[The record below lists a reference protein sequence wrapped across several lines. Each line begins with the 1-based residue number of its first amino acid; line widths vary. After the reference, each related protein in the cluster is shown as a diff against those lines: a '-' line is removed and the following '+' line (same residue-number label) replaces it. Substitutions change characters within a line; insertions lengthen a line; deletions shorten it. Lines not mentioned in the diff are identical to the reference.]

1 LIAAL
6 SRLNP
11 NVVLVASAFT
21 TVLIEA
27 FGPTRAAR
35 YGPECGIAAL
45 ALAVA
50 WLSRHRLD
58 TRVLVVLAV
67 ALPAAISL
75 AHLAR
80 GIAGDG
86 DVRDVYPAEGGSLLH
101 GTYPHSEYP
110 PGAVLLFAFETWS
123 ASARSMNPFVMAA
136 CQGAVA
142 WAIASLRPGDARWLA
157 GAVAIWPVNAFF
169 WEFKF
174 DALPAALLVVG
185 LLFALRERWVA
196 SGALLGLGAAVKWTP
211 GLSFL
216 IVVLWLVAVGR
227 PRDALRH
234 SAAFAVAAAVVVGP
248 FLAWAPGAV
257 WSSVTRQAPRGLT
270 PESFWYLPL
279 HALGRASQPGQIYDA
294 AAVSARANHFVVAVQ
309 VLTIAALAAFVIRRR
324 PSLSGAV
331 AAAATAPVLFLL
343 LNKVFSAQYI
353 LVIMAAGF
361 MAAVLVGRSLPVGV
375 LLLVGAVGNLFVY
388 PLTVQWRPASAVL
401 FACALV
407 SVLVILRGIERSKL
421 AGLDGA
427 HDAGSGSSRRL
438 RGKDS
443 NLDYLIQSQAS
454 YH

>member
-11 NVVLVASAFT
+11 NVVLVASALV
-21 TVLIEA
+21 TVLTEA

-35 YGPECGIAAL
+35 YGPECAVAAL
-45 ALAVA
+45 ALAVV
-50 WLSRHRLD
+50 WFSRHRLD
-58 TRVLVVLAV
+58 MRVVIALAV
-67 ALPAAISL
+67 ALPAAL
-75 AHLAR
+75 ALVHLAR

-110 PGAVLLFAFETWS
+110 PGAVVLFAFETWS

-142 WAIASLRPGDARWLA
+142 WSIVSLGSSGARWLA
-157 GAVAIWPVNAFF
+157 GALAIWPVNAFF

-185 LLFALRERWVA
+185 LAFARRERWAA

-211 GLSFL
+211 GLSFVML
-216 IVVLWLVAVGR
+216 ALWLAAVGR
-227 PRDALRH
+227 RRDAARH
-234 SAAFAVAAAVVVGP
+234 AAAFVVAAAVVVGP
-248 FLAWAPGAV
+248 FLVWAPGAV
-257 WSSVTRQAPRGLT
+257 WSSVTRQAPRALT

-294 AAVSARANHFVVAVQ
+294 AGVSARTNHFVVAVQ
-309 VLTIAALAAFVIRRR
+309 VLALAALALFLVRRR

-331 AAAATAPVLFLL
+331 AAAAAAPVVFLL

-353 LVIMAAGF
+353 LVIVTAGF
-361 MAAVLVGRSLPVGV
+361 MAAVLVGRALSAGV
-375 LLLVGAVGNLFVY
+375 LLLVAAAANLFVY
-388 PLTVQWRPASAVL
+388 PLTVHWRPASGVL
-401 FACALV
+401 FLCALA
-407 SVLVILRGIERSKL
+407 SVLLVLRGVARPKL
-421 AGLDGA
+421 AGGA
-427 HDAGSGSSRRL
+427 REAGAGWNRRL
-438 RGKDS
+438 RGEDAK
-443 NLDYLIQSQAS
+443 LTT
-454 YH
+454 